1 MSGTRN
7 DALASWMDDHGMKV
21 GELTALVNTA
31 IEGLTGRQGTVNE
44 RHIYKLLRG
53 EHRSPNALLRVAL
66 EGVTGSTAAGLG
78 FVSRGKTT
86 PDSPAPEDD
95 PVYRRAFLA
104 AATAAGATLTAPSA
118 TQRRLGSADVDR
130 LNAKLAAV
138 VSMDNAY
145 GGTVELQQHAAG
157 LAEETVRLQ
166 NAHTASSRI
175 RSELYGVAAAFTAS
189 AMWAAIDGRRLN
201 EAEPYLDKAITLAG
215 LANNRHIAYRAW
227 GHAGIMYRHL
237 GRRADAIAAAE
248 AARGMSITRA
258 DPFYASLAFARLATF
273 HADAGDARASLR
285 AIGLAQDSYDR
296 SDQDKH
302 RPPWMGFYD
311 QAELDSLATFAN
323 LRLGRWE
330 AAEHHAHRCLAALRP
345 DLERNRGLTYANLAL
360 AQLGQGDIEPAVE
373 SARAVAPDMARRGR
387 VGGLLDSFTT
397 QLTTVAPRSEATAA
411 WHEHRRA
418 A

>member
-1 MSGTRN
+1 
-7 DALASWMDDHGMKV
+7 MDDHRIKV
-21 GELTALVNTA
+21 GELTSLINQE
-31 IEGLTGRQGTVNE
+31 IEGLTGSQGTVNE
-44 RHIYKLLRG
+44 RHIYKLLEG
-53 EHRSPNALLRVAL
+53 KHRSPNALLRVAL
-66 EGVTGSTAAGLG
+66 ERVTGSTAAGLG

-145 GGTVELQQHAAG
+145 GGTAELQQHAAA

-189 AMWAAIDGRRLN
+189 AMWAAIDGRRLK
-201 EAEPYLDKAITLAG
+201 EAESYLERTITLAG
-215 LANNRHIAYRAW
+215 LANNRLIMFRAW

-248 AARGMSITRA
+248 ATRNLGVTRS
-258 DPFYASLAFARLATF
+258 DPFYASLAWARLATF
-273 HADAGDARASLR
+273 HADNGDARASMR
-285 AIGLAQDSYDR
+285 AIGLAQESYDR
-296 SDQDKH
+296 ADHAKH

-311 QAELDSLATFAN
+311 QAELDSLATFAS
-323 LRLGRWE
+323 LRLGNCE
-330 AAEHHAHRCLAALRP
+330 AAERHAHRCLATLRP
-345 DLERNRGLTYANLAL
+345 DLERNRSLTYANLAL
-360 AQLGQGDIEPAVE
+360 AQLGQGDVELAVTT
-373 SARAVAPDMARRGR
+373 ARTVPSRMARQGR

-397 QLTTVAPRSEATAA
+397 QLTAVAPRSPDTAA
-411 WHEHRRA
+411 WREHRRA